1 MANTSLLRARPL
13 LVTALDTLEAL
24 GGRAPVDK
32 WMAAHPDLQALRSD
46 ERGKIARALH
56 DNGYIEKAGW
66 VDENRRGSDGRKH
79 GIRITIWRL
88 KTWHH

>member
-13 LVTALDTLEAL
+13 LVTALDTLESL

-32 WMAAHPDLQALRSD
+32 WMAAHPDLAVLRND
-46 ERGKIARALH
+46 QKGKITRALH
-56 DNGYIEKAGW
+56 DNGYIEKNGW
-66 VDENRRGSDGRKH
+66 VDEKRRGSDGRKH
-79 GIRITIWRL
+79 GIRITIWRV